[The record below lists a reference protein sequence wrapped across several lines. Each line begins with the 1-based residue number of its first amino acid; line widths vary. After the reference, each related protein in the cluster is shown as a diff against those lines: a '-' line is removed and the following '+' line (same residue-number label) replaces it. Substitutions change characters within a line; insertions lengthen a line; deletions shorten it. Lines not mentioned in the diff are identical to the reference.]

1 MSRQPELFADAPM
14 TITPRVG
21 EVEPRLWV
29 RRLTL
34 WEDATTPI
42 RDIALRPG
50 LNIVW
55 SPDPADAASADDAA
69 SNNRLGHGSGK
80 TLFCRL
86 LRYCLGEERHSA
98 DEQRQHI
105 AAAFP
110 DGYVTAEVMVCG
122 DLWGVVRPL
131 GGGRE
136 HHAVQGQQPQALL
149 ATLPPQPSGMAPLVE
164 AIQRQVLTEPIAKL
178 MQAEHPQDP
187 WLIALAWL
195 TRDQECRFDK
205 VLDWRAPDSESGS
218 PVRSMSQTRVLEALR
233 ALLGAIGNEEIEART
248 DIARLEEGAKGG
260 GTEVDRLLWQVRR
273 SRKEAA
279 EAVGLPL
286 VDLPEGK
293 LCIDVLRRAAADRL
307 AKLAKVDSAD
317 LQGNVAELRAKHEA
331 QRSIVAE
338 LEKKEAAATAAV
350 DARNALLPTL
360 RGELSAGK
368 MKVHDASSPVCIICE
383 VPIDRALAEGCG
395 LSHKLPDLDALR
407 QRAQALEDKVQECGL
422 VLQANEE
429 AVRAARDA
437 LPAARTRQR
446 ELKKALDAGERS
458 QDARSGA
465 WRGAQVAKE
474 GAKRL
479 ADLYEELEAARG
491 KFDKQS
497 EVIEAKRDQL
507 GSYRE
512 AAQRATFDRVSA
524 QFNAVIRALVA
535 PESSGRV
542 LLGAD
547 RLKLNVELGGSRST
561 AAIESLK
568 VIAFDLA
575 ALCMSVEGKTH
586 VPAFCVHDSPRE
598 ADLGLSVYQRLF
610 ELVAAME
617 EVQPVLFQYIV
628 TTTTSPPKH
637 LCKRPWLAETLY
649 GSPADR
655 RLLGVDL

>member
-1 MSRQPELFADAPM
+1 M
-14 TITPRVG
+14 TVTPRAG
-21 EVEPRLWV
+21 ETEPRLWV

-34 WEDATTPI
+34 WKDAETPI

-55 SPDPADAASADDAA
+55 SPDPADASDATA
-69 SNNRLGHGSGK
+69 TAGNNQLGHGSGK

-86 LRYCLGEERHSA
+86 LRYCLGEERHSV

-105 AAAFP
+105 GVAFP
-110 DGYVTAEVMVCG
+110 EGYVSAEVMVCG
-122 DLWGVVRPL
+122 ELWGVVRPL

-136 HHAVQGQQPQALL
+136 HHAVQGHQPQALL
-149 ATLPPQPSGMAPLVE
+149 ASLPPQPSGMAPMVE
-164 AIQRQVLTEPIAKL
+164 AIQRQILTEPIAKL
-178 MQAEHPQDP
+178 MQAERPLDS
-187 WLIALAWL
+187 WLVTLAWL

-205 VLDWRAPDSESGS
+205 VLDWRAADSESGS

-233 ALLGAIGNEEIEART
+233 ALLGAIGNEEIDARAQ
-248 DIARLEEGAKGG
+248 ISRLEEGAKAG
-260 GTEVDRLLWQVRR
+260 GTEVDRLLWQVKR
-273 SRKEAA
+273 SRKDAA

-286 VDLPEGK
+286 EDLPEGR
-293 LCIDVLRRAAADRL
+293 LCIDVLQRTAADRL
-307 AKLAKVDSAD
+307 AKLAKVNSGD
-317 LQGNVAELRAKHEA
+317 LHGNVAELRVKHEM
-331 QRSIVAE
+331 QQSVVAD
-338 LEKKEAAATAAV
+338 LEVKEAAATAAA
-350 DARNALLPTL
+350 DALKALLPAL
-360 RGELSAGK
+360 RGELTAGK
-368 MKVHDASSPVCIICE
+368 MKVLDASLPVCVLCE
-383 VPIDRALAEGCG
+383 VPIDRALAEGCK
-395 LSHKLPDLDALR
+395 LSHKLPDLDALQKR
-407 QRAQALEDKVQECGL
+407 TQELEDKVQKCGL
-422 VLQANEE
+422 VLKTNED
-429 AVRAARDA
+429 AARAAKQA
-437 LPAARTRQR
+437 LPTARARQR
-446 ELKKALDAGERS
+446 ELKRALDAAERA

-465 WRGAQVAKE
+465 WRGAQVARD

-479 ADLYEELEAARG
+479 ADLYDELETARG

-512 AAQRATFDRVSA
+512 AAQRATFDQLSA
-524 QFNAVIRALVA
+524 QFNAVIRALIA
-535 PESSGRV
+535 PESNGRV
-542 LLGAD
+542 VLGAD

-586 VPAFCVHDSPRE
+586 APAFCVHDSPRE

-617 EVQPVLFQYIV
+617 SAQPVLFQYIV
-628 TTTTSPPKH
+628 TTTTSPPEH
-637 LCKRPWLAETLY
+637 LCKRPWLVETLF